1 MLAAISVGCC
11 IMFTKNDKK
20 YCPTPLHYTAGYIQI
35 SQACIT
41 YSKFLMFAR
50 CIFSLSKTSFK
61 DSFVTC
67 RFFTGSTNLFTHK
80 YQSVFKKVCNSN
92 FKIDNR
98 HTERYLLDA
107 NKRGVK
113 IKFYSNNE
121 TSFYAGLGQIEIYF
135 VKKIVFMRMAL
146 NLRDLIKDIHH
157 NSYAR

>member
-113 IKFYSNNE
+113 S
-121 TSFYAGLGQIEIYF
+121 SFITTTKL
-135 VKKIVFMRMAL
+135 VFMLAL
-146 NLRDLIKDIHH
+146 DRLKFILLKKQF
-157 NSYAR
+157 SCEWP

>member
-11 IMFTKNDKK
+11 IYVHQNDKK

-41 YSKFLMFAR
+41 YSKFLMFVR

-80 YQSVFKKVCNSN
+80 YQSFKKSMHSN
-92 FKIDNR
+92 FRTNNR
-98 HTERYLLDA
+98 HTERYFLDA

-113 IKFYSNNE
+113 FNFYNNNE

-135 VKKIVFMRMAL
+135 VKKYFPC
-146 NLRDLIKDIHH
+146 DWP
-157 NSYAR
+157 

>member
-11 IMFTKNDKK
+11 IYVHQNDKK

-41 YSKFLMFAR
+41 YSKFLMFVR

-113 IKFYSNNE
+113 S
-121 TSFYAGLGQIEIYF
+121 SFITTTKL
-135 VKKIVFMRMAL
+135 VFMLAL
-146 NLRDLIKDIHH
+146 DRLKFILLKKQF
-157 NSYAR
+157 SCEWP

>member
-11 IMFTKNDKK
+11 IYVHQNDKK

-41 YSKFLMFAR
+41 YSKFLMFVR

-80 YQSVFKKVCNSN
+80 YQSFKKVCTQTSEQIIDTQRDISWMPTKGGLNST
-92 FKIDNR
+92 FITTTK
-98 HTERYLLDA
+98 L
-107 NKRGVK
+107 
-113 IKFYSNNE
+113 
-121 TSFYAGLGQIEIYF
+121 
-135 VKKIVFMRMAL
+135 VFMLAL
-146 NLRDLIKDIHH
+146 DRLKYILLKNIFHATGLEFKRF
-157 NSYAR
+157 NQRYSS